1 MKAFL
6 IWIILTLFLYFL
18 VNVHGKKNKS
28 KDKKSSIQNVDTL
41 QKIATNLEKCMIM
54 DKTISK
60 KKVPSQFRK
69 CLKDTKKQKSLSKDK
84 KKTTKSF
91 LKKVINSI
99 SNCIKSKKK
108 EKNKF
113 KEKNA
118 TKKVQKFCRRDEK
131 N

>member
-1 MKAFL
+1 MKVFL

-28 KDKKSSIQNVDTL
+28 KNKNNIQNVDTL

-84 KKTTKSF
+84 KITTKSF
-91 LKKVINSI
+91 L
-99 SNCIKSKKK
+99 
-108 EKNKF
+108 EKGY
-113 KEKNA
+113 
-118 TKKVQKFCRRDEK
+118 
-131 N
+131 